1 MKSQFLKLAGIMPA
15 VIAASLCFS
24 SCKKDAASAT
34 PPTTETRDLKA
45 SSKATYTQIWSD
57 EFNGSSVNT
66 SNWNFETGTGQNNEK
81 EYYQASNATEGGG
94 NLIITAKKQAVG
106 GMQYT
111 SARLNTQNK
120 FSVQY
125 GRIEARIKLPNV
137 AGMWPAFWMLGNS
150 ISSIGWPKCGEID
163 IMEQANTNNT
173 IYGTIH
179 WADVNGN
186 HVQYGLTTTTTLSDY
201 HVYAVEWDKTGI
213 RWYVDNTL
221 YCTANTTNNVNNTG
235 AFNAGNFFIIL
246 NLAVGGDFTGGTAIN
261 DAGLPTQMLVD
272 YVRVYKIS

>member
-1 MKSQFLKLAGIMPA
+1 MLA
-15 VIAASLCFS
+15 
-24 SCKKDAASAT
+24 
-34 PPTTETRDLKA
+34 
-45 SSKATYTQIWSD
+45 
-57 EFNGSSVNT
+57 
-66 SNWNFETGTGQNNEK
+66 TGQNNEK

-94 NLIITAKKQAVG
+94 NLIITARKQAVG

-111 SARLNTQNK
+111 SARMNTQNK
-120 FSVQY
+120 FSVKY
-125 GRIEARIKLPNV
+125 GRIEARVKVPNV

-186 HVQYGLTTTTTLSDY
+186 HVQYGLTTTTSINDY
-201 HVYAVEWDKTGI
+201 HVYAVEWDASSI
-213 RWYVDNTL
+213 RWYVDSNL
-221 YCTANTTNNVNNTG
+221 YCTANIANNINNTG

-261 DAGLPTQMLVD
+261 NAALPTQMLVD
-272 YVRVYKIS
+272 YVRVYRAS